1 MKSQSGVAIVEFS
14 LSLVFLTPLLLGV
27 FIFGFRL
34 VESLQMMQITR
45 DLGHMYIEGINF
57 RNSGPVSN
65 AQTLASGFNLT
76 STGTSVII
84 LSEVKVE
91 QQADCDAADI
101 APAGTPCANLGKT
114 VFIEQLTIGNTSD
127 GVSAFG
133 TPPTTTVNGVTNEVT
148 AVDQARNA
156 SAVANGFTSVLSLNA
171 GETAYVAEM
180 VNQTPTLN
188 IPGFYGEPLVY
199 ARTIF

>member
-1 MKSQSGVAIVEFS
+1 MAVRRQC
-14 LSLVFLTPLLLGV
+14 LPC
-27 FIFGFRL
+27 
-34 VESLQMMQITR
+34 
-45 DLGHMYIEGINF
+45 
-57 RNSGPVSN
+57 PVSN